1 MSDNGFVKVN
11 DEKLDLTFALN
22 CQRGLEDDS
31 LSSLFG
37 MIAGRQYAQANNIAV
52 SDEELQRAVDEF
64 RYLMGLEA
72 TEAFNQYLKD
82 RQIGLLPLQIAME
95 NVLLQSK
102 AAAAIPDDEVDA
114 VIAENQLT
122 LEEVELY
129 HIRVDDEDTAQEIK
143 SLLDEDENFLALAWE
158 HSQDEETR
166 KQGGYIGL
174 LGRQDMIGEIEAEVF
189 NAEPGAIIGPMKT
202 EAGYNIFK
210 VERLVKP
217 DREDPKLRD
226 EIKMDLL
233 NEKVATLLDK
243 ADVDCSLFE

>member
-1 MSDNGFVKVN
+1 MSDACFMKVN
-11 DEKLDLTFALN
+11 GEELDFPFVLN
-22 CQRGLEDDS
+22 CHRGLEDDLVS
-31 LSSLFG
+31 DIFG
-37 MIAGRQYAQANNIAV
+37 MIVGRQYAQDNGVVV
-52 SDEELQRAVDEF
+52 SDEELQQAVDEF
-64 RYLMGLEA
+64 RYMLGLES

-82 RQIGLLPLQIAME
+82 RRIGLLPLQVAME

-102 AAAAIPDDEVDA
+102 AAEAIPEEEVDA
-114 VIAENQLT
+114 VIAENQLA

-129 HIRVDDEDTAQEIK
+129 HIRVEDEDTAQEIK
-143 SLLDEDENFLALAWE
+143 ALLDEGENFLALAWE

-189 NAEPGAIIGPMKT
+189 SAEPGAIIGPMKT

-217 DREDPKLRD
+217 DRGR
-226 EIKMDLL
+226 
-233 NEKVATLLDK
+233 
-243 ADVDCSLFE
+243 